1 MEKLCEF
8 NDPGSEKS
16 RKEQIWDPI
25 TVQTKGKTVGKKHP
39 PYKVR
44 KCGYCRLQGHTKVTC
59 PNLKIGMSSS
69 GLENNCYDIDEEMTS
84 NAYTNCTFDKV
95 SFKNPN
101 MS

>member
-1 MEKLCEF
+1 MIS
-8 NDPGSEKS
+8 DPRNREENKFEIQLQYEL
-16 RKEQIWDPI
+16 KKIA
-25 TVQTKGKTVGKKHP
+25 GKKHLS
-39 PYKVR
+39 YKVR

-69 GLENNCYDIDEEMTS
+69 GIENNCYDIDEERTS
-84 NAYTNCTFDKV
+84 NAYTNWTFDKV